1 MSILSKLN
9 KMKKI
14 YITLVLFIITVSFS
28 YSQVS
33 GYMGKRNILKV
44 GVFLKN
50 SFVFPN
56 RNGENGFMSFN
67 DKYSFE
73 FERVINRKQS
83 LLLHASYFQTKL
95 SFNDLNNKPQRFIQV
110 GFNNYYQISYP
121 SGDYMPEMDG
131 VGVGVDYRI
140 YKTSHLAPLGAY
152 VSFGVD
158 YFVLDAVINKFEYYQ
173 LGVNENPDNFSMP
186 ESQRDVFGVNVK
198 WGTQQVFFDKITFES
213 SFHLGFL
220 FAGIGK
226 EFDYSYSGGLV
237 QTENNDFLKYQMA
250 RRMFAHYLWGV
261 TFSVGYLF

>member
-1 MSILSKLN
+1 MLILSKLN

-33 GYMGKRNILKV
+33 GYMGKRNVLKV

-95 SFNDLNNKPQRFIQV
+95 SFKDVDGKPSRLISD
-110 GFNNYYQISYP
+110 GFSNYELTYP
-121 SGDYMPEMDG
+121 SEEYMPEMDG
-131 VGVGVDYRI
+131 FGFGIDYRI

-158 YFVLDAVINKFEYYQ
+158 YFLLDAVINKIEYYQ
-173 LGVNENPDNFSMP
+173 LEDYENPDNLSMP
-186 ESQRDVFGVNVK
+186 ESQRGVFGVNMK